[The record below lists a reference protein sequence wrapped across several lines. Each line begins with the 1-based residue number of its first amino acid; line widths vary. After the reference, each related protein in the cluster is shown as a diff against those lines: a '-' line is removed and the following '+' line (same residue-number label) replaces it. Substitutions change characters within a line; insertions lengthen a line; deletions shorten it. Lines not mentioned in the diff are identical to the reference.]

1 MSPTITGDILVSATM
16 PPTVAPS
23 DSSHEEKR
31 QDEALNDPVEV
42 DLAAE
47 RRLVRKLDLRLL
59 PCLALTYL
67 LAFIDRTN
75 AGNARVAGLATELHL
90 GNWGFN
96 IGTCLYYVMLIVCE
110 IPAVMLIRKFGNR
123 LVPLAVIA
131 FGIITIGTGFIHNSS
146 GFYAVKSLLGIAESF
161 VLPGNSYII
170 TQFYKRSEFS
180 ARIGFFIFSA
190 GYLSG
195 AFGGLLASGFL
206 HLAPIGP
213 VHTWRHIFVWEGLI
227 TAGAGSAL
235 FFLYPNRPETST
247 MLTAE
252 ERKLT
257 SLRLRVAQDAPHGRG
272 ANGFPSLVQL
282 KAVVFDPVVL
292 ASTWFYLINNVTVTG
307 MSVFTPT
314 ILALNYPH
322 ASAIRI
328 QLLSVPPSA
337 CAWALSMT
345 LISLAMRLKLHAPAA
360 LVGALLT
367 IAGYGTWLATDASYV
382 RTRYTCLFLN
392 TMGGCYGPIVL
403 AWTVSNARTDSAR
416 ALTAAMI
423 SGTGAIG
430 SIVGSWSYFPTDAKT
445 GYHIGNTLNVSLAVV
460 VAAGI
465 AVLWASE
472 YAYNKR
478 KDSEAK
484 EAESGAGSEAGFRY
498 VL

>member
-1 MSPTITGDILVSATM
+1 MSSTPT
-16 PPTVAPS
+16 PTE
-23 DSSHEEKR
+23 SSYDEKR
-31 QDEALNDPVEV
+31 QEAGLVGPLHV

-47 RRLVRKLDLRLL
+47 RRLVRKLDWRLL

-75 AGNARVAGLATELHL
+75 AGNARVAGLATELRL

-110 IPAVMLIRKFGNR
+110 IPAVMLVRKFGNR

-131 FGIITIGTGFIHNSS
+131 FGIITIGTGFIHNRS

-180 ARIGFFIFSA
+180 VRIGFFIFSA

-206 HLAPIGP
+206 HLSPMGP

-227 TAGAGSAL
+227 TAGIGIIL
-235 FFLYPNRPETST
+235 FFLYPSRPETTT
-247 MLTAE
+247 MLTEE

-257 SLRLRVAQDAPHGRG
+257 SLRISSASASASQ
-272 ANGFPSLVQL
+272 FPSWLQV
-282 KAVVFDPVVL
+282 KEVVFNPVVL
-292 ASTWFYLINNVTVTG
+292 ASTWFYIINNVTVTG

-328 QLLSVPPSA
+328 QLLSVPPNA
-337 CAWALSMT
+337 CAWAFSVA
-345 LISLAMRLKLHAPAA
+345 LIYLAMRYKMHGAAA
-360 LVGALLT
+360 LVGALFT
-367 IAGYGTWLATDASYV
+367 IAGYGTWLATDASYIK
-382 RTRYTCLFLN
+382 TRYTCLFLN

-403 AWTVSNARTDSAR
+403 AWTVSNARNDSAR

-430 SIVGSWSYFPTDAKT
+430 SIVGSWSYFPTDANT
-445 GYHIGNTLNVSLAVV
+445 GYHIGNTLNISLAVA

-465 AVLWASE
+465 AALWVFEAQ
-472 YAYNKR
+472 YNKR
-478 KDSEAK
+478 KGEC
-484 EAESGAGSEAGFRY
+484 AGFRY

>member
-1 MSPTITGDILVSATM
+1 M
-16 PPTVAPS
+16 PPSPS
-23 DSSHEEKR
+23 IYDEKR
-31 QDEALNDPVEV
+31 QGEPEVLNAPLQLEV
-42 DLAAE
+42 DPAAE

-75 AGNARVAGLATELHL
+75 AGNARVAGLPSELGL

-110 IPAVMLIRKFGNR
+110 IPAVMLVRKFGNR
-123 LVPLAVIA
+123 LVPLAVVA
-131 FGIITIGTGFIHNSS
+131 FGIITIGTGFIHNRSS
-146 GFYAVKSLLGIAESF
+146 FYAVKSLLGIAESF

-170 TQFYKRSEFS
+170 TQFYRRSEFS
-180 ARIGFFIFSA
+180 VRIGFFIFSA

-206 HLAPIGP
+206 HISPMGP

-227 TAGAGSAL
+227 TAGVGIVL
-235 FFLYPNRPETST
+235 VFLYPNRLETTT
-247 MLTAE
+247 MLTEE
-252 ERKLT
+252 ERRLT
-257 SLRLRVAQDAPHGRG
+257 SLRMGIQDGKQ
-272 ANGFPSLVQL
+272 FPSWLQL
-282 KAVVFDPVVL
+282 KSVVFNPVVL
-292 ASTWFYLINNVTVTG
+292 ASTWFYIINNVTVTG

-328 QLLSVPPSA
+328 QLLSVPPSV
-337 CAWALSMT
+337 CAWAFSML
-345 LISLAMRLKLHAPAA
+345 LIYLAMRYKMHAAAA
-360 LVGALLT
+360 LVGALFT
-367 IAGYGTWLATDASYV
+367 IAGYGAWLATDATYV
-382 RTRYTCLFLN
+382 KTRYTCLFLN

-403 AWTVSNARTDSAR
+403 AWTVSNAQTDSAR

-445 GYHIGNTLNVSLAVV
+445 GYHIGNTLNLSLAVV

-465 AVLWASE
+465 VALWVFE
-472 YAYNKR
+472 FMYNQR
-478 KDSEAK
+478 KSKCEGDGK
-484 EAESGAGSEAGFRY
+484 AEGQGVRFLY

>member
-1 MSPTITGDILVSATM
+1 M
-16 PPTVAPS
+16 PPNPVESTYDEKKQDYCETAEDS
-23 DSSHEEKR
+23 DSL
-31 QDEALNDPVEV
+31 DV
-42 DLAAE
+42 DSAAE

-67 LAFIDRTN
+67 LAFLDRTN

-110 IPAVMLIRKFGNR
+110 IPAAMLVRKFGNR

-131 FGIITIGTGFIHNSS
+131 FGIITIGTGFIHNRS

-170 TQFYKRSEFS
+170 TQFYRRSEFS
-180 ARIGFFIFSA
+180 VRIGFFIFSA

-195 AFGGLLASGFL
+195 AFGGLLASAFL
-206 HLAPIGP
+206 RLPPIGS

-227 TAGAGSAL
+227 TAGTGIFL
-235 FFLYPNRPETST
+235 FFLYPNRSETTT
-247 MLTAE
+247 MLSEE

-257 SLRLRVAQDAPHGRG
+257 ALRVGSSVSGSKRG
-272 ANGFPSLVQL
+272 EFTHLSLTQV
-282 KAVVFDPVVL
+282 KEVVFNPIVL
-292 ASTWFYLINNVTVTG
+292 AATWFYIIDSVTVTG
-307 MSVFTPT
+307 MTVFAPT

-322 ASAIRI
+322 ASPIRI
-328 QLLSVPPSA
+328 QLLSVPPNI
-337 CAWALSMT
+337 CAWALS
-345 LISLAMRLKLHAPAA
+345 LSLVYFAMRYKKHAAAA

-367 IAGYGTWLATDASYV
+367 LAGYGTWLATDPTFIK
-382 RTRYTCLFLN
+382 TRYACLFLN
-392 TMGGCYGPIVL
+392 TMGGSYGPIIL
-403 AWTVSNARTDSAR
+403 AWTVSNARTDSER

-423 SGTGAIG
+423 GGTGAIG

-445 GYHIGNTLNVSLAVV
+445 GYHIGNTLNVSLAAVV
-460 VAAGI
+460 TAGI
-465 AVLWASE
+465 AALWWFE
-472 YAYNKR
+472 FRYNK
-478 KDSEAK
+478 KKGSDSTFK
-484 EAESGAGSEAGFRY
+484 Y